1 LFLDHLLRKVDDGAS
16 VAKLQ
21 RLQRLGR
28 NRGCRCQFWFHAHE
42 LTPRSPSNNGPNGP
56 VRISYRTARIMP
68 RHSFITDAG
77 PEVAL
82 SELCVVQIGDE
93 ASKIEIRTR
102 FGWRHSQYRA
112 LTPQKK
118 PMKKILVIEDEPE
131 MRRNLTTVLRLE
143 QFQPLAAENGRVG
156 VDVAKK
162 EKPDLILCDIMMPE
176 LDGHGVLQALQ
187 ADPELS
193 LIPFIFLTAKGEK
206 EDLRNGMNLGADDY
220 LTKPVGKADLLE
232 AIDARLR
239 RAEQQAKREFK
250 ADFSSTDPFMKLG
263 LTPRAAE
270 VLLWVA
276 QGKTNSDIGTILG
289 ISESTVKKHLLEIF
303 AKLGV
308 ETRSAATL
316 RALEVLSAPVGA
328 NR

>member
-1 LFLDHLLRKVDDGAS
+1 LLAPRDEQLKNSDENII
-16 VAKLQ
+16 
-21 RLQRLGR
+21 
-28 NRGCRCQFWFHAHE
+28 NR
-42 LTPRSPSNNGPNGP
+42 
-56 VRISYRTARIMP
+56 
-68 RHSFITDAG
+68 
-77 PEVAL
+77 
-82 SELCVVQIGDE
+82 SEL
-93 ASKIEIRTR
+93 A
-102 FGWRHSQYRA
+102 RHGMHRE
-112 LTPQKK
+112 PRRRKE

-143 QFQPLAAENGRVG
+143 DFQPLSAENGRVG
-156 VDVAKK
+156 LNLAKK

-187 ADPELS
+187 ADPELA

-220 LTKPVGKADLLE
+220 LTKPVAKADLLE

-239 RAEQQAKREFK
+239 RAQQQAKREFK
-250 ADFSSTDPFMKLG
+250 ADFSSPEPFFRLG

-303 AKLGV
+303 SKLGV

-316 RALEVLSAPVGA
+316 RALEVLSSPASKA
-328 NR
+328 